1 MSLSDGRVLTLYIR
15 SPSSASATSGLGYR
29 MSTPVTKRPPAGL
42 RRDATI
48 NLRLPAR
55 TRDLIDTAAAA
66 SGTTRTEFV
75 IESAR
80 RRAIDVML
88 DQRLFVLEPEAW
100 RAFNRALDRPPLP
113 NARLKALMARKPP
126 WPE

>member
-1 MSLSDGRVLTLYIR
+1 M
-15 SPSSASATSGLGYR
+15 PASAPKH
-29 MSTPVTKRPPAGL
+29 STPAN

-48 NLRLPAR
+48 NLRVSAKV
-55 TRDLIDTAAAA
+55 RDLIDTAAAA

-75 IESAR
+75 LESAR

-88 DQRLFVLEPEAW
+88 DQRLFTLDDAAW
-100 RAFNRALDRPPLP
+100 RAFNDVLDNPPPP
-113 NARLKALMARKPP
+113 NERLKALMARKPP